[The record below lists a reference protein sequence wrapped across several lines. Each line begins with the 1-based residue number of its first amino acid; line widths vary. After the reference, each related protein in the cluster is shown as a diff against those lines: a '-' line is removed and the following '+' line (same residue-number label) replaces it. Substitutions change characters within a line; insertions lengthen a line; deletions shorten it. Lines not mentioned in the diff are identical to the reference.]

1 MEINFGKFLMT
12 IINFII
18 LVLILKYFF
27 WNKIKQVIDERENL
41 IEDKMLEAEENAGR
55 ARKLRV
61 DNERLLKSV
70 KEEGKKLREEEKKK
84 AEKIYEDI
92 LSEAHKESDI
102 IKERAKIEIQRET
115 QKAEYELKQQVVDLA
130 LMLSSKAL
138 EEDID
143 EDKHRQLID
152 KFIDKVGI

>member
-102 IKERAKIEIQRET
+102 IKERTKIEIQRET